1 MTRFSA
7 GKSGRRHEGG
17 PAHAGAGFSG
27 WAKGPAGGT
36 DGLPKGR
43 RRRGGR
49 RPYGAPAAEHPS
61 LPDDEKGF
69 PAGKPFAVVA
79 DQNRGF
85 CPSMASATSRRAARL
100 SWACSGVRLCRA
112 KPAWTMT

>member
-7 GKSGRRHEGG
+7 GKSGRRHERG

-27 WAKGPAGGT
+27 WAKGPAGGME
-36 DGLPKGR
+36 GLPERTAG
-43 RRRGGR
+43 
-49 RPYGAPAAEHPS
+49 RPYGVSTAEHPS